1 MTPRVLIT
9 DHRFDSLEV
18 EKTILEQAGCQV
30 VEGQHTTPESLLT
43 ALTEADYAITQF
55 APFNADVVSSMD
67 RCRVIVRYGVGVDNI
82 DLEAARRHGI
92 PVCNVPDYCMD
103 EVADHA
109 LGLILALTRQVVSIS
124 NHVKEG
130 FWKLPVS
137 LDQMRVLKELTV
149 GVVGFGR
156 IGREAAARLKAFKCK
171 VTVHDPVV
179 AAQKIQDAGYSPVG
193 LEMLL
198 RESDLITLHCPST
211 AETRG
216 MFHSGTFA
224 KMKTGALLVNVARG
238 DLVKTDDLIQ
248 ALHTGQI
255 GGAALDVT
263 DPEPP
268 KKDSPLL
275 RMRNVL
281 ITNHVAAASV
291 SAIRTLRTRAAQA
304 VVCAVRGEPLPNV
317 VNGVSSPKNR

>member
-1 MTPRVLIT
+1 MPKVLIT
-9 DHRFDSLEV
+9 DHRFESLEV
-18 EKTILEQAGCQV
+18 EKTILDQAGCHV
-30 VEGQHTTPESLLT
+30 VEGQHTTPESLRA
-43 ALTEADYAITQF
+43 ALAEVDYAITQF
-55 APFNADVVSSMD
+55 SPFTADVVASMN
-67 RCRVIVRYGVGVDNI
+67 RCRMIVRYGVGVDNI
-82 DLEAARRHGI
+82 DLDAARKHGI

-109 LGLILALTRQVVSIS
+109 LGLILGLTRQIVSIS

-130 FWKLPVS
+130 FWKLPVP

-149 GVVGFGR
+149 GVAGFGR
-156 IGREAAARLKAFKCK
+156 IGREVAVRLKAFKCK
-171 VTVHDPVV
+171 VLVFDPVV
-179 AAQKIQDAGYSPVG
+179 PAHKIVEAGCTPTS

-198 RESDLITLHCPST
+198 HDSDLITLHCPST
-211 AETRG
+211 GETRG
-216 MFHSGTFA
+216 MFHAGTFA

-238 DLVKTDDLIQ
+238 DLVHTDALIQ
-248 ALHTGQI
+248 ALHDGQI

-268 KKDSPLL
+268 KRDSPLL

-281 ITNHVAAASV
+281 ITNHVAAASI

-317 VNGVSSPKNR
+317 VNGVNSLPRR